1 MTKVNRISNF
11 LFSVVVFG
19 FYGVQVFLKWPLL
32 KYWNIEIA
40 GGLSDFQQTWR
51 LQTCYFRTNPDMSF
65 KCAENAD
72 PYIYGKIFGQFG
84 KFKVFDAYISSI
96 GYVTTFLSLL
106 MLVLITTVVCKGNN
120 LGLFYS
126 TLIFLSPPMQLL
138 IQRANLDLIIAC
150 AIFISLYLLKH
161 NRVYWS
167 FVVIAVIS
175 LIKFYPIFILG
186 VYFIRHA
193 TFARSRIL
201 QVSSLTV
208 FGLVIYEVSQ
218 VRENLP
224 DPVWAGFG
232 LKANLFWMSKIFQ
245 SDLFWVFVV
254 TAGAILIFLISFDC
268 RLIRKSCAK
277 ILKMEFDS
285 DLVFLTFSVV
295 FTFIFISVN
304 SFDYRLI
311 FLNCAFLFFIPN
323 LSSQRDGK
331 GWSLTI
337 SLLLLGANWLSFN
350 SSNELQMVGDFLI
363 LVLSCVLLLATYARL
378 TLKEVE

>member
-1 MTKVNRISNF
+1 MTKVNRISNSF
-11 LFSVVVFG
+11 FSIVVFG

-32 KYWNIEIA
+32 KYWNIEVT
-40 GGLSDFQQTWR
+40 GNLSDFQQTWR
-51 LQTCYFRTNPDMSF
+51 LQACNFRTNPDISF
-65 KCAENAD
+65 KCADNTD

-84 KFKVFDAYISSI
+84 KLKIFDAYISSI
-96 GYVTTFLSLL
+96 GYFTTFFSLL
-106 MLVLITTVVCKGNN
+106 ILVLITIVVCRGSH
-120 LGLFYS
+120 LALFYS
-126 TLIFLSPPMQLL
+126 TLIFFSPPMQLL

-150 AIFISLYLLKH
+150 SIFISLYLLKH

-167 FVVIAVIS
+167 FVIIVVIS

-201 QVSSLTV
+201 QVSSLAV
-208 FGLVIYEVSQ
+208 LGLVVYEVSQ

-245 SDLFWVFVV
+245 SDLFWVFGI
-254 TAGAILIFLISFDC
+254 TAGAILIFFISFDS
-268 RLIRKSCAK
+268 RPIRKRCVK

-285 DLVFLTFSVV
+285 DLVFLSFSIV

-304 SFDYRLI
+304 SFDYRII
-311 FLNCAFLFFIPN
+311 FLNCAFLFFIPY
-323 LSSQRDGK
+323 LSSKPDGK
-331 GWSLTI
+331 RWSLII

-350 SSNELQMVGDFLI
+350 SSNEIQMVGDFLI
-363 LVLSCVLLLATYARL
+363 LVLCCVLLLATYARL
-378 TLKEVE
+378 TFKEVE